1 MFYTYADVFLPYL
14 LTANCPEKCKV
25 CVPRQQKLS
34 SGQEEEEPLPV
45 LPLSEVSGG
54 GDGQR
59 R

>member
-1 MFYTYADVFLPYL
+1 MFEMYANVFLPDV
-14 LTANCPEKCKV
+14 LTANGPEKCKIRV
-25 CVPRQQKLS
+25 SGQQKLY